1 MVVKYNRY
9 FILKKTKEVYSV
21 KHNLLNKAYLYRVS
35 LFLAHILPL
44 SLMRWFSKNVAFVS
58 YYFYKNA
65 RKNVENN
72 LSHIFGDAVKIRN
85 VAKEVFINYGLY
97 LADWA
102 KLISVDASNVFS
114 FFGKIEG
121 IDIFK
126 TEHEKGNGVIILS
139 AHLGNWELG
148 GLAFTHSGIPFNIIT
163 AKDEDE
169 SIAQVRSQVRA
180 LHNIKTITIGED
192 PFFFVDIINALRRNE
207 IVAMLV
213 DRYEKRNGVLIE
225 FLGGKAYFPQ
235 GPVLL
240 ARSTGASV
248 MPSFTVLEK
257 DRKYRSVLGAPIQME
272 WSDDKE
278 QDIHVNV
285 AKIACVFEQYIRLYP
300 NQWFNFSSIWK

>member
-1 MVVKYNRY
+1 M
-9 FILKKTKEVYSV
+9 
-21 KHNLLNKAYLYRVS
+21 KHNLLNKAYLYRFS

-44 SLMRWFSKNVAFVS
+44 SFMRWFAKNVAFVS

-97 LADWA
+97 LADWT

-126 TEHEKGNGVIILS
+126 TEHEKGKGVIILS

-148 GLAFTHSGIPFNIIT
+148 GLAFTHSGIPFNVIT

-180 LHNIKTITIGED
+180 LHNIKTITIEED
-192 PFFFVDIINALRRNE
+192 PFFFIDIINALRRNE

-213 DRYEKRNGVLIE
+213 DRYEKKNGVLIE

-257 DRKYRSVLGAPIQME
+257 DRKYRSVLGVPIQME

-278 QDIHVNV
+278 KDIHVNV
-285 AKIACVFEQYIRLYP
+285 AKIARVFEQYIRSYP